1 MILKCNDCGLAI
13 SIQEEGDY
21 IVLSETERLPKRLLT
36 KSGILNCPFCK
47 KIMEIEE

>member
-13 SIQEEGDY
+13 SVREEGNH
-21 IVLSETERLPKRLLT
+21 IVLNEIERLPKRLLT
-36 KSGILNCPFCK
+36 KSGTLNCPFCK